1 MRKRII
7 KISTILVT
15 VALFAGCGAK
25 QAAPIASDLPF
36 GGYKKEMEEYEK
48 AQAMKKPAPSLWADV
63 GSHGTI
69 FLDYKARL
77 IGDVVIVRIVESASA
92 NNSNNTSTAKNAEY
106 SASVANILG
115 LPRNLGIDN
124 FLNSG
129 QPFDPAIGANT
140 SNSFSG
146 KGSKARSDSISATIA
161 ARVVEILPSGNLI
174 IEGQREIIV
183 DQEKQTITIK
193 GMVRQ
198 KDIDANNTVPSTAI
212 ADAQIRYYGDGV
224 IADANRKGWFA
235 TFIDWIWP
243 F

>member
-1 MRKRII
+1 MWKKFI
-7 KISTILVT
+7 KKALIPVIALV
-15 VALFAGCGAK
+15 FAGC
-25 QAAPIASDLPF
+25 ASKETAQISTDLPS

-48 AQAMKKPAPSLWADV
+48 AQEMKRPTSSLWADV

-92 NNSNNTSTAKNAEY
+92 NNSNNTSTGRTSNYNANI
-106 SASVANILG
+106 ANILG
-115 LPRNLGIDN
+115 IPTNLGIDN
-124 FLNSG
+124 FLNTG
-129 QPFDPAIGANT
+129 QPFDPTIGANT

-146 KGSKARSDSISATIA
+146 QGSKARSDSISATIA
-161 ARVVEILPSGNLI
+161 ARVVEILPSGNLV

-193 GMVRQ
+193 GIVRQ
-198 KDIDANNTVPSTAI
+198 KDIDANNTIPSTAI

-224 IADANRKGWFA
+224 ITDANRKGWLA
-235 TFIDWIWP
+235 TFVDWIWP

>member
-1 MRKRII
+1 MRRKVVRVVL
-7 KISTILVT
+7 ILTAAVF
-15 VALFAGCGAK
+15 FASCGAK
-25 QAAPIASDLPF
+25 QTAEISTDIPV

-48 AQAMKKPAPSLWADV
+48 AEAMKKPTPSLWADV

-92 NNSNNTSTAKNAEY
+92 NNSNNTSTGKSSDYNA
-106 SASVANILG
+106 SITNILG
-115 LPRNLGIDN
+115 LPTNLGINN

-129 QPFDPAIGANT
+129 QPFNPSIGANT

-146 KGSKARSDSISATIA
+146 QGSKARSDSISATIA

-174 IEGQREIIV
+174 IEGQREIVV

-193 GMVRQ
+193 GMIRQ

>member
-1 MRKRII
+1 MWEEII
-7 KISTILVT
+7 KKALILAT
-15 VALFAGCGAK
+15 AALFAGCGAK
-25 QAAPIASDLPF
+25 QAAPISADIPS
-36 GGYKKEMEEYEK
+36 GGYKKEMEEYERE
-48 AQAMKKPAPSLWADV
+48 QSMKKPTPSLWADV

-92 NNSNNTSTAKNAEY
+92 NNSNNTSTGKTSDYNA
-106 SASVANILG
+106 SITSILG
-115 LPRNLGIDN
+115 LPTNLGIDN
-124 FLNSG
+124 FLNTG
-129 QPFDPAIGANT
+129 RPFDPTIGAST

-146 KGSKARSDSISATIA
+146 QGSKARSDSISATIA
-161 ARVVEILPSGNLI
+161 ARVVEILPSGNLL

-183 DQEKQTITIK
+183 DQEKQTIAIK
-193 GMVRQ
+193 GMIRQ

-224 IADANRKGWFA
+224 ISDANRKGWLA

>member
-1 MRKRII
+1 MWKTFI
-7 KISTILVT
+7 KKAAVLAAAIV
-15 VALFAGCGAK
+15 FAGCATK
-25 QAAPIASDLPF
+25 QTAQVSTDLPSS
-36 GGYKKEMEEYEK
+36 GYKKELEEYEQ

-77 IGDVVIVRIVESASA
+77 IGDVVIVKIVESASA
-92 NNSNNTSTAKNAEY
+92 NNSNNTSTGKTANYNAT
-106 SASVANILG
+106 VTNILG
-115 LPRNLGIDN
+115 LPTNLGIDN

-129 QPFDPAIGANT
+129 QPFDPTIGATTN
-140 SNSFSG
+140 NSFSG

-161 ARVVEILPSGNLI
+161 ARVIEILPSGNLV

-193 GMVRQ
+193 GIVRQ

-224 IADANRKGWFA
+224 ITDANRKGWMA